1 MRDTLRILLCSRVF
15 PPNIGGIETVSAIL
29 AEQWTNFGMDVSVVT
44 ETPGEQTSKHYEV
57 VRQPSLGRLRNLAK
71 HADLI
76 FQNNISLRTLLPLL
90 PSRKPVVIAHQGMIR
105 RADNTRGCREYLKCS
120 ILPLCRNVA
129 VSNAVAQGL
138 PVKSTVIFNPF
149 DSREFAPPQRE
160 ERSKD
165 LVFLGRLV
173 SDKGCDL
180 LLRAM
185 SLLKQDGVYPSA
197 TIIGDGPDMSALRQL
212 TATLGLMDQVTF
224 KGSIRAGRGGEV
236 AQHKIMVVPSIW
248 AEPFGVV
255 ALEGLAAGCA
265 VIASN
270 TGGLPDAVGPCGLL
284 FPAGDARA
292 LAQAIRE
299 LLDDP
304 SLREK
309 LAFESVGHL
318 EKFRPERIARQYL
331 EIFETALS
339 GKIGARR
346 RASA

>member
-1 MRDTLRILLCSRVF
+1 LRILLCSRVF

-29 AEQWTNFGMDVSVVT
+29 AEQWANFGIDVAVVT
-44 ETPGEQTSKHYEV
+44 ETPGEQTSKQYEI
-57 VRQPSLGRLRNLAK
+57 VRQPSTGRLRNLAR

-90 PSRKPVVIAHQGMIR
+90 PSRKPIVIAHQGMLR
-105 RADNTRGCREYLKCS
+105 RADNTRGWREYLKCS
-120 ILPLCRNVA
+120 MLPLCRNVA
-129 VSNAVAQGL
+129 VSNAVAQAL

-149 DSREFAPPQRE
+149 DSREFAPPRSE
-160 ERSKD
+160 ERPQD

-180 LLRAM
+180 LLRAL
-185 SLLKQDGVYPSA
+185 SLLKQDAVYPSA
-197 TIIGDGPDMSALRQL
+197 TIIGDGPDMSALREQ
-212 TATLGLMDQVTF
+212 TAKLGLMDQVTF
-224 KGSIRAGRGGEV
+224 KGSIREGRGAEV

-265 VIASN
+265 VVSSN

-284 FPAGDARA
+284 FPGGDARA

-299 LLDDP
+299 LLDRP

-309 LAFESVGHL
+309 LASESVGHL
-318 EKFRPERIARQYL
+318 KRFRPEVIARQYL
-331 EIFETALS
+331 DVFTAAL
-339 GKIGARR
+339 KA
-346 RASA
+346 